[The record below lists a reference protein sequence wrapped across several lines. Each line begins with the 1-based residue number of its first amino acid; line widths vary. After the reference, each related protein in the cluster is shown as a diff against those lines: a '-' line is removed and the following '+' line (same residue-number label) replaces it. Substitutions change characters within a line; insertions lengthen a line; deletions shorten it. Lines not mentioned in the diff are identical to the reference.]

1 MKKFLL
7 NPPKNLESESLFW
20 SIVSNTSNSVISVLL
35 LWSVTRINGPLDA
48 GVFSLGFSTAQMMLA
63 IGNYGMRN
71 FQASDVTDKYT
82 QSTYFASRILTSIM
96 MIAFTWV
103 FVFCKGYDFE
113 KSSII
118 LLLCI
123 MKVMDAVVDVFG
135 GYYQRM
141 GRLDLAGKVLF
152 THVFIYSL
160 IFIMMLFITKNM
172 YVALV
177 SSIVVAAVLL
187 VWMVYT
193 INLVLPLVKLN
204 FKWKNVSN
212 LLVECFPLSI
222 GAFMIIYLGNAP
234 KYAID
239 SYMTSVTQA
248 YYNYLFMPCFVI
260 NLFVSF
266 ALQPLLVKL
275 SLLWN
280 QLEHKE
286 FKKICLVIYGC
297 TVGITLF
304 VVLCGRYLGCFL
316 LSFFY
321 GVNLSGYRNELTIL
335 LVGGGMFALAVVSQ
349 TILTIMRHQYS
360 TLIGFTFSSVLITI
374 VSPMLVKINGISGAA
389 WSYTIC
395 SAVLFVIF
403 IGCVICF
410 LKKEQKNGEKEKIY
424 EKYK

>member
-7 NPPKNLESESLFW
+7 KSPKNLESESLLW
-20 SIVSNTSNSVISVLL
+20 SVLSNTLNSVISILL
-35 LWSVTRINGPLDA
+35 LWSVTRINGALDA

-71 FQASDVTDKYT
+71 FQASDVTDKYA
-82 QSTYFASRILTSIM
+82 QSTYFASRILTSLM
-96 MIAFTWV
+96 MIVFTWI

-113 KSSII
+113 KSSIV

-123 MKVMDAVVDVFG
+123 LKVMDAVDDVFG

-141 GRLDLAGKVLF
+141 GRLDLSGKVLF
-152 THVFIYSL
+152 TRVFSYSL
-160 IFIMMLFITKNM
+160 IFIMTLFMTKNM
-172 YVALV
+172 YVALI
-177 SSIVVAAVLL
+177 SAIIVAAVLL

-193 INLVLPLVKLN
+193 INPVLPLVKPD
-204 FKWKNVSN
+204 FQWKNMSS
-212 LLVECFPLSI
+212 LLVECFPLCI

-239 SYMTSVTQA
+239 SCMTSEMQA

-275 SLLWN
+275 SLLWK
-280 QLEHKE
+280 QLRHKE
-286 FKKICLVIYGC
+286 FFKICLVIYGC

-304 VVLCGRYLGCFL
+304 VVVCGRYLGCFL

-321 GVNLSGYRNELTIL
+321 GVDLSGYRNELTIL

-349 TILTIMRHQYS
+349 TILTIMRHQYA
-360 TLIGFTFSSVLITI
+360 TLFGFVVSSILITI
-374 VSPMLVKINGISGAA
+374 VAPVLVRTKGISGAA

-395 SAVLFVIF
+395 SAALFIIF
-403 IGCVICF
+403 VGCVMCF
-410 LKKEQKNGEKEKIY
+410 LKKEKGEKR
-424 EKYK
+424 